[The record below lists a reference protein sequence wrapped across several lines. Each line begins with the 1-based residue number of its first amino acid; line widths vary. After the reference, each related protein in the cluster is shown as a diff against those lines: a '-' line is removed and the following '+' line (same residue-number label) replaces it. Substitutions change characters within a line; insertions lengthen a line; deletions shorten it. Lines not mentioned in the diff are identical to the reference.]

1 MNNYDQSSSGINLE
15 LNLSYDLDRARR
27 EFEES
32 FHILQHSGY
41 RTNSILVFNQ
51 YGNFDVSDFEF
62 TDLDNYN
69 YESLTTKEIFKAL
82 YNSQYPTNIDN
93 DLKCSDFEGIKELL
107 VNLDVENLNSIDQR
121 ELLESIETYLY
132 CDESFKE
139 FLQSTFECN
148 YITLVSRGY
157 CQGDYSEIIIPK
169 IVLDSFIEGCENMGT
184 PEQVGEAL
192 QETID
197 HLLWDQPLYA
207 RLEIEINGGTQEFYF
222 DEYMKDQYNYCED
235 ELLSIFNE
243 QYQGLEK
250 EYINSWLVDN
260 LPTQPDYS

>member
-41 RTNSILVFNQ
+41 RTNSILVFNR

-93 DLKCSDFEGIKELL
+93 DLKCFDFEGIKELL
-107 VNLDVENLNSIDQR
+107 VNLEIENLNSIDQR
-121 ELLESIETYLY
+121 ELLESIETYFC
-132 CDESFKE
+132 CDETYKE
-139 FLQSTFECN
+139 FLQNTFECN

-157 CQGDYSEIIIPK
+157 CQGDHSEIIIPK
-169 IVLDSFIEGCENMGT
+169 IVIDSFIEGCEDMNT
-184 PEQVGEAL
+184 PEQVGESL

-197 HLLWDQPLYA
+197 HLLWDQPIYA
-207 RLEIEINGGTQEFYF
+207 RLEIEINDDTTEFYF

-235 ELLSIFNE
+235 ELLSIFDE
-243 QYQGLEK
+243 HYQGEGK

-260 LPTQPDYS
+260 LPPQPDCN